1 MEYTETTSTSWF
13 SRLGSSFGGIG
24 FGIVLILAG
33 TGLLWWNEGDFVKT
47 RDALNEAQGETVE
60 LTDVNRVDA
69 ALNGKLV
76 HATGP
81 ADTQDV
87 LKDPVFG
94 IGGKGIAFARKVE
107 FYQWTEQSRS
117 EKRQKLGGG
126 EETVTTYS
134 YKTDWVG
141 HRVDSQQFHAPE
153 ARTQHANMV
162 LLAVEDQTQHAANV
176 SFGAYRLPALL
187 IRSIGGAQPF
197 TTTLDAAVRE
207 KLTRDVLRARPELV
221 PFHTTNMDRVPF
233 ERLPQVIHEQGGT
246 LYIGA
251 SPAAPQ
257 VGDVRVTF
265 TMTPPATVS
274 IIARTRGDTFEPFR
288 AANGK
293 SVSALAMGEV
303 SMDNMF
309 ANKHSGNENP
319 VFSCSVE
326 ERFQTEIQSVPG
338 SVSSLE
344 KSAEICDED
353 EDRMCIFR
361 LQKRHDLFFQAPG
374 NLFFPKGTS
383 HALFLFIIP
392 EASVIT
398 AEQINLS
405 VFHKSTAQQDLQEI
419 LLSAFSFA
427 GDQETGRAADID
439 RINSCILNAVSGRK
453 KIR

>member
-24 FGIVLILAG
+24 LGIVLILAG

-47 RDALNEAQGETVE
+47 RDALNEAQGAAVE
-60 LTDVNRVDA
+60 LPDVNRVDA

-94 IGGKGIAFARKVE
+94 IGGRGIALARKVE

-134 YKTDWVG
+134 YKKDWVG

-153 ARTQHANMV
+153 ARMQHANMA
-162 LLAVEDQTQHAANV
+162 LLAVDDQMQRASNV
-176 SFGAYRLPALL
+176 SFGAYRLPAFL
-187 IRSIGGAQPF
+187 ISSIGGAQPF
-197 TTTLDAAVRE
+197 TAAPDAAVRE

-221 PFHTTNMDRVPF
+221 PFHTTNVDRVPL
-233 ERLPQVIHEQGGT
+233 EKLPQVLHEQGNT
-246 LYIGA
+246 IYIGA

-265 TMTPPATVS
+265 TMTPPAVVS
-274 IIARTRGDTFEPFR
+274 IIAKNRGDTFEPFR

-309 ANKHSGNENP
+309 ADKHSGNETMTW
-319 VFSCSVE
+319 VLRVLGTVLVIAGL
-326 ERFQTEIQSVPG
+326 RTV
-338 SVSSLE
+338 L
-344 KSAEICDED
+344 
-353 EDRMCIFR
+353 
-361 LQKRHDLFFQAPG
+361 AP
-374 NLFFPKGTS
+374 L
-383 HALFLFIIP
+383 
-392 EASVIT
+392 SVIAGVIPMLGSIVGAGT
-398 AEQINLS
+398 GLVS
-405 VFHKSTAQQDLQEI
+405 
-419 LLSAFSFA
+419 LLLGLAWSLLIMAIAWLRFRPVTGGIMLAVAA
-427 GDQETGRAADID
+427 GLVALLYIKGKARKAAP
-439 RINSCILNAVSGRK
+439 AA
-453 KIR
+453 